1 MKIIVKWTLK
11 NSIPISAISVDQVHN
26 KLIVGLGKQIVY
38 YDAVNGKEIC
48 RFEKHSQ
55 DVTCVAFRKDG
66 LNFAS
71 GAKDNL
77 VYFWDVS
84 KPNKPINKI
93 TFPDPLIRMGFN
105 PCLMILL
112 AMSKTTY
119 TISKEKAASKYPLNN
134 TGVDFCWTNDGLKY
148 ALCFENG
155 TVVIRDKDSDKDE
168 KSIIVNEEKNEKI
181 TCCCFST
188 QRFLYKEYVLYVCT
202 WDKNFYVL
210 DLFNTQVHQTQKL
223 TADPISISL
232 YKEDYVIVG
241 TNNREINLFSKEGIF
256 VTTITQGINSWVTSL
271 KNFDKYSSIISASND
286 GSLLCHQAT
295 FNVVHA
301 IYREVYA
308 YRKNLREIVIHN
320 LLTGEKQ
327 TIETKRYIKKL
338 AVFKNTVAY
347 LSNDRIIVHQIND
360 IDNTKGKYFIQWEGE
375 LSLIL
380 LTSNHLVVC
389 NENHI
394 YLYPL
399 TNDSALIN
407 NVERDWSFETDV
419 RYLRVL
425 GGAPKREGMLCGT
438 KSGEVYIIYLD
449 NQFPINIYTHDI
461 PIRSLDLN
469 YSRTQLGIIDE
480 NFELTMVDLNDKS
493 IMYKGEKAKSLAFN
507 SDIENMVS
515 YWYEG
520 NVFIKTS
527 DFPPIQEKMSGVI
540 IGFRGTKVFILQSYN
555 NVNVLDISNSQ
566 SIMRYVERKQMDEA
580 YKVACLGATNQEWT
594 FLGVESMLNFN
605 FTVAANCFKKL
616 QDIRFINLILKF
628 EQDKKSGVDE
638 NIIKGDIYAHIGK
651 YKKAADLYIKG
662 GKPEKAQEMYTTLK
676 MYTEAMEIRA
686 KYLQSGGEGF
696 SDEILQEQAE
706 WLEQNKKYKEAG
718 KLYLSIGKKKKAIEV
733 YGEHNYLDNLIE
745 ICRDLTKETD
755 AEMIKLCG
763 HYFKKNHNYQY
774 AQEAYLKLDD
784 KKSLVYMLVDLKKWD
799 EAFTLS
805 REVKQLNEYVHLK
818 YAESLIVEDK
828 FKEAQ
833 ESYRQAGRVDLS
845 MKLLSKLI
853 DNSVY
858 EKRFKDACFFFISYS
873 TDALSLI
880 KDCQQ
885 IVEKLNK
892 ADYSKVKEF
901 KDSNDLADCF
911 NAYDYIYKYI
921 EEPFNSDIISMSEQS
936 LFNACIFLVN
946 KITSMNSFLSQA
958 KDISPSYIFYS
969 LGMLAKKFEAYK
981 TAQFCFQKLAN
992 LQFPQSWAEKIDKEI
1007 MNIRTKPCLDGET
1020 LTPTCP
1026 NCKHSNALINTN
1038 GDFCSFCNAPF
1049 IRCSLSFEILP
1060 LIEFKP
1066 KKEISSDNAI
1076 DIIRQGTVEK
1086 MKSNILSKNSGR
1098 GENSLKINM
1107 NDSNNDLFDNKLMDQ
1122 INSRKTDIYKMLE
1135 LDEIVLKSLDE
1146 SEIFIIDQRSINKTY
1161 KVRFFKKRDKESS
1174 ITMCKFCYRFFK
1186 LEEFENAFLKCGNH
1200 CPLCKSVVDEYMN
1213 KDLNDLNNNNEDM

>member
-1 MKIIVKWTLK
+1 
-11 NSIPISAISVDQVHN
+11 
-26 KLIVGLGKQIVY
+26 
-38 YDAVNGKEIC
+38 
-48 RFEKHSQ
+48 
-55 DVTCVAFRKDG
+55 
-66 LNFAS
+66 
-71 GAKDNL
+71 
-77 VYFWDVS
+77 
-84 KPNKPINKI
+84 
-93 TFPDPLIRMGFN
+93 
-105 PCLMILL
+105 
-112 AMSKTTY
+112 
-119 TISKEKAASKYPLNN
+119 
-134 TGVDFCWTNDGLKY
+134 
-148 ALCFENG
+148 
-155 TVVIRDKDSDKDE
+155 
-168 KSIIVNEEKNEKI
+168 
-181 TCCCFST
+181 
-188 QRFLYKEYVLYVCT
+188 
-202 WDKNFYVL
+202 
-210 DLFNTQVHQTQKL
+210 
-223 TADPISISL
+223 
-232 YKEDYVIVG
+232 
-241 TNNREINLFSKEGIF
+241 
-256 VTTITQGINSWVTSL
+256 
-271 KNFDKYSSIISASND
+271 
-286 GSLLCHQAT
+286 
-295 FNVVHA
+295 
-301 IYREVYA
+301 
-308 YRKNLREIVIHN
+308 
-320 LLTGEKQ
+320 
-327 TIETKRYIKKL
+327 
-338 AVFKNTVAY
+338 
-347 LSNDRIIVHQIND
+347 
-360 IDNTKGKYFIQWEGE
+360 
-375 LSLIL
+375 
-380 LTSNHLVVC
+380 
-389 NENHI
+389 
-394 YLYPL
+394 
-399 TNDSALIN
+399 
-407 NVERDWSFETDV
+407 
-419 RYLRVL
+419 
-425 GGAPKREGMLCGT
+425 
-438 KSGEVYIIYLD
+438 
-449 NQFPINIYTHDI
+449 
-461 PIRSLDLN
+461 
-469 YSRTQLGIIDE
+469 
-480 NFELTMVDLNDKS
+480 
-493 IMYKGEKAKSLAFN
+493 
-507 SDIENMVS
+507 
-515 YWYEG
+515 
-520 NVFIKTS
+520 
-527 DFPPIQEKMSGVI
+527 
-540 IGFRGTKVFILQSYN
+540 
-555 NVNVLDISNSQ
+555 
-566 SIMRYVERKQMDEA
+566 
-580 YKVACLGATNQEWT
+580 
-594 FLGVESMLNFN
+594 
-605 FTVAANCFKKL
+605 
-616 QDIRFINLILKF
+616 
-628 EQDKKSGVDE
+628 
-638 NIIKGDIYAHIGK
+638 
-651 YKKAADLYIKG
+651 
-662 GKPEKAQEMYTTLK
+662 

-696 SDEILQEQAE
+696 SDEILQEQAD

-805 REVKQLNEYVHLK
+805 REIKQLNEYVHLK

-892 ADYSKVKEF
+892 ADYSKIKEF

-958 KDISPSYIFYS
+958 KDISPSYVFYS

-992 LQFPQSWAEKIDKEI
+992 LQFPQAWAEKIDKEI
-1007 MNIRTKPCLDGET
+1007 MNIRTKPCLDGEA

-1060 LIEFKP
+1060 LVEFKP

-1086 MKSNILSKNSGR
+1086 MKSNILSKKGSG
-1098 GENSLKINM
+1098 GDNSLKINM

-1122 INSRKTDIYKMLE
+1122 INSRKTDTYKMLE
-1135 LDEIVLKSLDE
+1135 LDEVVLRSLDE
-1146 SEIFIIDQRSINKTY
+1146 SEIFIIDQRSINRTY
-1161 KVRFFKKRDKESS
+1161 KVRFFKKRDKDSS

-1213 KDLNDLNNNNEDM
+1213 KDLNDLNNNIEDI

>member
-1 MKIIVKWTLK
+1 MKIIVKWTIK
-11 NSIPISAISVDQVHN
+11 NPTPITSISVDQVHN

-38 YDAVNGKEIC
+38 YDAINGKELS
-48 RFEKHSQ
+48 RFERHTQ

-71 GAKDNL
+71 GAKDNI
-77 VYFWDVS
+77 VYFWDIT
-84 KPNKPINKI
+84 KPKPINKI

-119 TISKEKAASKYPLNN
+119 AVAKEKAANKYPLNN

-148 ALCFENG
+148 AICFENG
-155 TVVIRDKDSDKDE
+155 AVVIRDKDSDKDE
-168 KSIIVNEEKNEKI
+168 KNIVVNEDKNEKI

-188 QRFLYKEYVLYVCT
+188 QRFLYKEYALYVCT

-241 TNNREINLFSKEGIF
+241 TNNREINLFSKEGYF

-286 GSLLCHQAT
+286 GSLICHQAT

-301 IYREVYA
+301 IYREIYV
-308 YRKNLREIVIHN
+308 YRKNLREIVVHN
-320 LLTGEKQ
+320 LLNGEKQ
-327 TIETKRYIKKL
+327 IIETKRYIKKL
-338 AVFKNTVAY
+338 AVFKNMVAY
-347 LSNDRIIVHQIND
+347 LSNDKIIVHQIND

-399 TNDSALIN
+399 TNDTALIT

-480 NFELTMVDLNDKS
+480 NYELTMVDLNDKS

-520 NVFIKTS
+520 NVYIKTS

-605 FTVAANCFKKL
+605 FVVAANCFKKL

-628 EQDKKSGVDE
+628 EQDRKSGVDD

-651 YKKAADLYIKG
+651 YKKASELYIKG
-662 GKPEKAQEMYTTLK
+662 GKPEKAQEMYSTLK

-686 KYLQSGGEGF
+686 KYMQSGGGGF
-696 SDEILQEQAE
+696 TDEILQEQAD
-706 WLEQNKKYKEAG
+706 WLENNKKYKEAG
-718 KLYLSIGKKKKAIEV
+718 NLYMAIGKKRKAIEI
-733 YGEHNYLDNLIE
+733 YGEHNYLENLIE
-745 ICRDLTKETD
+745 ICRDLSKDTD
-755 AEMIKLCG
+755 AEMIRLCG

-784 KKSLVYMLVDLKKWD
+784 KKALVYMFVDLKKWD

-833 ESYRQAGRVDLS
+833 ESYRQAGRIDLS
-845 MKLLSKLI
+845 IKLLSKLI

-873 TDALSLI
+873 GDALSLI

-885 IVEKLNK
+885 NVEKLSK
-892 ADYSKVKEF
+892 TDYSKVKEF

-958 KDISPSYIFYS
+958 KDISPSYIFYC
-969 LGMLAKKFEAYK
+969 LGILAKKFEANK
-981 TAQFCFQKLAN
+981 TAQFCFNKLAN
-992 LQFPQSWAEKIDKEI
+992 LQFSPSWAEKIDKEI
-1007 MNIRTKPCLDGET
+1007 LNIRTKSCLDGEQ

-1026 NCKHSNALINTN
+1026 YCGRNNPLINTN
-1038 GDFCSFCNAPF
+1038 GDYCTSCNAPF

-1060 LIEFKP
+1060 LVEFKP
-1066 KKEISSDNAI
+1066 RKDITSDAAI
-1076 DIIRQGTVEK
+1076 DAIKLGTVEK
-1086 MKSNILSKNSGR
+1086 MKSNIISTDRMGVKSLRINNA
-1098 GENSLKINM
+1098 EDNDNSLFDKKLNDLINSKK
-1107 NDSNNDLFDNKLMDQ
+1107 NDS
-1122 INSRKTDIYKMLE
+1122 YKMLE
-1135 LDEIVLKSLDE
+1135 LDEPTLKSLNE
-1146 SEIFIIDQRSINKTY
+1146 SDIFIIDQRNLNKTY
-1161 KVRFFKKRDKESS
+1161 QVRFFKNRQKELA
-1174 ITMCKFCYRFFK
+1174 ITMCKFCFRFFK

-1200 CPLCKSVVDEYMN
+1200 CPLCKNVDEYMT
-1213 KDLNDLNNNNEDM
+1213 KDIYKILEDDN

>member
-1 MKIIVKWTLK
+1 MKIIVKWTIK
-11 NSIPISAISVDQVHN
+11 NPIPISAISVDQVHN

-77 VYFWDVS
+77 VYFWDIS

-241 TNNREINLFSKEGIF
+241 TNNREINLFTKEGIF

-301 IYREVYA
+301 IYREVYV

-338 AVFKNTVAY
+338 AVFKNMVAY

-360 IDNTKGKYFIQWEGE
+360 IDNTKGKYFIEWEGE

-394 YLYPL
+394 YLYAL

-676 MYTEAMEIRA
+676 MYTEAKEIRA
-686 KYLQSGGEGF
+686 KYLNSGEGF

-858 EKRFKDACFFFISYS
+858 EKRFKDACFFFISY
-873 TDALSLI
+873 
-880 KDCQQ
+880 
-885 IVEKLNK
+885 
-892 ADYSKVKEF
+892 

-992 LQFPQSWAEKIDKEI
+992 LQFPQAWAEKIDKEI

-1020 LTPTCP
+1020 LAPTCP

-1060 LIEFKP
+1060 LVEFKP

-1076 DIIRQGTVEK
+1076 DMIRQGTVEK
-1086 MKSNILSKNSGR
+1086 MKSNILSKNSG
-1098 GENSLKINM
+1098 GGDNSLKINM

-1122 INSRKTDIYKMLE
+1122 INSRKTDTYKMLE
-1135 LDEIVLKSLDE
+1135 LDEVVLKSLDE
-1146 SEIFIIDQRSINKTY
+1146 NEIFIIDQRSINRTY
-1161 KVRFFKKRDKESS
+1161 KVRFFKKRDKDSS
-1174 ITMCKFCYRFFK
+1174 ITMCKFCFRFFK

-1213 KDLNDLNNNNEDM
+1213 KDLNDLNNNIEDM